1 MCIALGLVIVAAVLL
16 IARRSSLVAYR
27 LSPVACRH
35 IGHVGHVACRRAR
48 HQSSERE
55 CSPSSQLQVRSCA
68 RDFPLAR
75 STKCAGS
82 EREETFGVVHS
93 FVPRRPPPS
102 FFPNFLR
109 SSPSFSFPLVILFSS
124 LLFSSLLRTLCF
136 LALRFAAPKFRPF
149 RPLSSS
155 PSPPLRLRSF
165 ALLCSNE
172 TSRLHRSINLLVEE
186 KRRSLLLEISRS
198 RQRERERPSRK

>member
-124 LLFSSLLRTLCF
+124 LPFSSPHALLSRASIRSSKISPLPTSF
-136 LALRFAAPKFRPF
+136 LLPF
-149 RPLSSS
+149 
-155 PSPPLRLRSF
+155 PSPPPP
-165 ALLCSNE
+165 LLCS
-172 TSRLHRSINLLVEE
+172 SLF
-186 KRRSLLLEISRS
+186 KRD
-198 RQRERERPSRK
+198 